1 MTKPVALITGA
12 SRGLGAELSKIF
24 SLTHHIIAVARTIGA
39 LEALDDEIKSKG
51 GSCTLAPID
60 LTDEKATAQLCRS
73 IFDRWGTLKIWAH
86 TAIHAAPLGPVMT
99 IDSSD
104 WNKSVKNNV
113 TALAHFIPMVTP
125 LLGDNSEVIF
135 FEDKTIMKKFSSIYG
150 ATKAAQ
156 IHIAKTWQNETKS
169 TGPRIHI
176 FQPNPMPTALR
187 GRFYPGEN
195 RNDLQSIDLEAKRL
209 VSFLDM

>member
-51 GSCTLAPID
+51 FLYLAPID

-125 LLGDNSEVIF
+125 LLGDDSEVIF
-135 FEDKTIMKKFSSIYG
+135 FEDKTIMKNFLRFMEQLKLLKFILQKPG
-150 ATKAAQ
+150 KMKLNQ
-156 IHIAKTWQNETKS
+156 LGH
-169 TGPRIHI
+169 GFI
-176 FQPNPMPTALR
+176 FFNPTQCLPH
-187 GRFYPGEN
+187 
-195 RNDLQSIDLEAKRL
+195 
-209 VSFLDM
+209 

>member
-24 SLTHHIIAVARTIGA
+24 SLTHHIIAVARIIGA

-125 LLGDNSEVIF
+125 LLGDDSEVIF
-135 FEDKTIMKKFSSIYG
+135 EILGQLVNDKDFENIKNTFHKEKTSSILKDNTIEAFKKNIFG
-150 ATKAAQ
+150 VPSFIFNNQ
-156 IHIAKTWQNETKS
+156 IFWGQD
-169 TGPRIHI
+169 RI
-176 FQPNPMPTALR
+176 F
-187 GRFYPGEN
+187 F
-195 RNDLQSIDLEAKRL
+195 LEKEISRIYA
-209 VSFLDM
+209 